1 MDKKDL
7 TNLTNKVYKLTLLFP
22 KKDPLRYKIREK
34 ANDILAGFVG
44 WENLY
49 SPNPGELLDVG
60 EKKWRELL
68 FSLEKDLD
76 IVNSYF
82 EIAKWQNW
90 VNYFDIL
97 EVQEEYDKIKGG
109 LKEEIGKLKR
119 NNKEGEEL
127 KEVEIH
133 PVKSSKGGILPKAK
147 LFNRVKEKKPLKE
160 ELEPRKEEII
170 RILGKV
176 NRIQVGEVSELLPH
190 VSKRT
195 LRRDFQKLVE
205 KGLVERT
212 GDKNNTFY
220 RLKIRER

>member
-22 KKDPLRYKIREK
+22 KKDPLRYNIREK
-34 ANDILAGFVG
+34 ANDLLAGFVT

-49 SPNPGELLDVG
+49 SSNPGKLLNVG
-60 EKKWRELL
+60 EKNWRELL

-76 IVNSYF
+76 IINSYF

-97 EVQEEYDKIKGG
+97 ELQEEYDKIKGG
-109 LKEEIGKLKR
+109 LKEEIGKLKKDD
-119 NNKEGEEL
+119 KEGEEL
-127 KEVEIH
+127 EKVEIY
-133 PVKSSKGGILPKAK
+133 PVKSAGGGAEQ
-147 LFNRVKEKKPLKE
+147 FNRVKE
-160 ELEPRKEEII
+160 ELEPRREEII

-176 NRIQVGEVSELLPH
+176 NRIQVGEVNELLPH

-195 LRRDFQKLVE
+195 LRRDFQKLIE
-205 KGLVERT
+205 QGLVEKV
-212 GDKNNTFY
+212 GDRNNTFY
-220 RLKIRER
+220 RLKVIES